1 VIKSYYTAAL
11 LLIATCLSNFAIAT
25 DTNTTKHNIN
35 SPQLS
40 SESLVDLLSAE
51 LASNQQNFK
60 YALHLY
66 LKQAKQTKDA
76 AIAKRATRIA
86 QHIKDIDSAKKAAEL
101 WANAAPNTTEPY
113 QLLTSILISE
123 NLPEQAL
130 SYFNKAIQLDEDTV
144 LRTLSA
150 QANHFDKKKATI
162 YLDLLKSAEE
172 SASSPQ
178 IKNNSQYFLT
188 TGLLHSK
195 LDDFPAALESYNLS
209 LAIDPDSAS
218 ASYQKVI
225 TLKELK
231 SYQKALTELNSLRD
245 KVQKKLITNNN
256 QYDATLIQ
264 LLFLLERNETALSE
278 IATLLEQNPNDYP
291 LHLFLALSALDYK
304 EQDTSKEILQKLLIT
319 TPQQSA
325 PHFYLGL
332 IAEQE
337 QQPQQAIDHYLKVN
351 TDNLLTQA
359 QTRAIELHT
368 QASDKETVETLIRS
382 FTQNNRKNAMNYSIL
397 LAKWLNKHQ
406 FKADAISILEQQLIQ
421 HPKNIELLYAHAMYA
436 EDINFFAAEQSFKK
450 ILLLSPNN
458 PVILNAYGYTLT
470 IHTDRYDE
478 ALKLIAQALALS
490 PDDPATIDSMGWVQY
505 KLQKYDEAVKYLS
518 QAYELY
524 QDPEVGYHLIAAL
537 LGTQNTDRAKQ
548 VFTEISHD
556 AIDNK
561 HVIQAHELLEKHK

>member
-1 VIKSYYTAAL
+1 MIKSYYTAAL
-11 LLIATCLSNFAIAT
+11 LLVATCLSNFAIAT
-25 DTNTTKHNIN
+25 DTTKHNIN

-66 LKQAKQTKDA
+66 LKQAEQTKDA

-86 QHIKDIDSAKKAAEL
+86 QHIKDIDGAKKAAEL
-101 WANAAPNTTEPY
+101 WAKAAPNTTEPY

-130 SYFNKAIQLDEDTV
+130 SYFNKAIQLDADTV

-162 YLDLLKSAEE
+162 YLDLLESAEE
-172 SASSPQ
+172 SADDPQ

-188 TGLLHSK
+188 TGLLQTK
-195 LDDFPAALESYNLS
+195 LDNFPAALENYNLS

-245 KVQKKLITNNN
+245 KVQKKLIANNN

-278 IATLLEQNPNDYP
+278 ISTLLEQNPNDYP

-304 EQDTSKEILQKLLIT
+304 EQDTSKEILQKLLKT
-319 TPQQSA
+319 TPEQSA

-359 QTRAIELHT
+359 QARAIELHT
-368 QASDKETVETLIRS
+368 QASDKETVETLISS
-382 FTQNNRKNAMNYSIL
+382 FTQNNRKNAMNYSTL
-397 LAKWLNKHQ
+397 LAKWLNKYQ
-406 FKADAISILEQQLIQ
+406 FKTDAVSILEQQLIQ

-450 ILLLSPNN
+450 ILLLSPDN

-470 IHTDRYDE
+470 IHTERYDE
-478 ALKLIAQALALS
+478 ALKLIAQALELS
-490 PDDPATIDSMGWVQY
+490 PDDPATIDSMGWVKY
-505 KLQKYDEAVKYLS
+505 KLQQYDEAVKYLS

-537 LGTQNTDRAKQ
+537 LGTKNTDRAKQ

-556 AIDNK
+556 ATDNK
-561 HVIQAHELLEKHK
+561 YVIQAHELLEKHK

>member
-1 VIKSYYTAAL
+1 MIKSYYTAAL
-11 LLIATCLSNFAIAT
+11 LLVATCLSNFAIAT
-25 DTNTTKHNIN
+25 DTTKHNIN

-66 LKQAKQTKDA
+66 LKQAEQTKDA

-86 QHIKDIDSAKKAAEL
+86 QHIKDIDGAKKAAEL
-101 WANAAPNTTEPY
+101 WAKAAPNTTEPY

-130 SYFNKAIQLDEDTV
+130 SYFNKAIQLDADTV

-162 YLDLLKSAEE
+162 YLDLLESAEE
-172 SASSPQ
+172 SADDPQ

-188 TGLLHSK
+188 TGLLQTK
-195 LDDFPAALESYNLS
+195 LDNFPAALENYNLS

-245 KVQKKLITNNN
+245 KAQKKLIANNN

-278 IATLLEQNPNDYP
+278 ISTLLEQNPNDYP

-304 EQDTSKEILQKLLIT
+304 EQDTSKEILQKLLKT
-319 TPQQSA
+319 TPEQSA

-359 QTRAIELHT
+359 QARAIELHT
-368 QASDKETVETLIRS
+368 QASDKETVETLISS
-382 FTQNNRKNAMNYSIL
+382 FTQNNRKNAMNYSTL
-397 LAKWLNKHQ
+397 LAKWLNKYQ
-406 FKADAISILEQQLIQ
+406 FKTDAVSILEQQLIQ

-450 ILLLSPNN
+450 ILLLSPDN

-470 IHTDRYDE
+470 IHTERYDE
-478 ALKLIAQALALS
+478 ALKLIAQALELS
-490 PDDPATIDSMGWVQY
+490 PDDPATIDSMGWVKY
-505 KLQKYDEAVKYLS
+505 KLQQYDEAVKYLS

-537 LGTQNTDRAKQ
+537 LGTKNTDRAKQ

-556 AIDNK
+556 ATDNK
-561 HVIQAHELLEKHK
+561 YVIQAHELLEKHK

>member
-11 LLIATCLSNFAIAT
+11 LLVATCLSNFAIAT
-25 DTNTTKHNIN
+25 DTTKHNIN

-66 LKQAKQTKDA
+66 LKQAEQTKDA

-86 QHIKDIDSAKKAAEL
+86 QHIKDIDGAKKAAEL
-101 WANAAPNTTEPY
+101 WAKAAPNTTEPY

-130 SYFNKAIQLDEDTV
+130 SYFNKAIQLDADTV

-162 YLDLLKSAEE
+162 YLDLLESAEE
-172 SASSPQ
+172 SADDPQ

-188 TGLLHSK
+188 TGLLQTK
-195 LDDFPAALESYNLS
+195 LDNFPAALENYNLS

-245 KVQKKLITNNN
+245 KAQKKLIANNN

-278 IATLLEQNPNDYP
+278 ISTLLEQNPNDYP

-304 EQDTSKEILQKLLIT
+304 EQDTSKEILQKLLKT
-319 TPQQSA
+319 TPEQSA

-359 QTRAIELHT
+359 QARAIELHT
-368 QASDKETVETLIRS
+368 QASDKETVETLISS
-382 FTQNNRKNAMNYSIL
+382 FTQSNRKNAMNYSTL
-397 LAKWLNKHQ
+397 LAKWLNKYQ
-406 FKADAISILEQQLIQ
+406 FKTDAVSILEQQLIQ

-450 ILLLSPNN
+450 ILLLSPDN

-470 IHTDRYDE
+470 IHTERYDE
-478 ALKLIAQALALS
+478 ALKLIAQALELS
-490 PDDPATIDSMGWVQY
+490 PDDPATIDSMGWVKY
-505 KLQKYDEAVKYLS
+505 KLQQYDEAVKYLS

-537 LGTQNTDRAKQ
+537 LGTKNTDRAKQ

-556 AIDNK
+556 ATDNK
-561 HVIQAHELLEKHK
+561 YVIQAHELLEKHK

>member
-11 LLIATCLSNFAIAT
+11 LLVATCLSNFAIAT
-25 DTNTTKHNIN
+25 DTTKHNIN

-66 LKQAKQTKDA
+66 LKQAEQTKDA

-86 QHIKDIDSAKKAAEL
+86 QHIKDIDGAKKAAEL
-101 WANAAPNTTEPY
+101 WAKAAPNTTEPY

-130 SYFNKAIQLDEDTV
+130 SYFNKAIQLDADTV

-162 YLDLLKSAEE
+162 YLDLLESAEE
-172 SASSPQ
+172 SADDPQ

-188 TGLLHSK
+188 TGLLQTK
-195 LDDFPAALESYNLS
+195 LDNFPAALENYNLS

-245 KVQKKLITNNN
+245 KVQKKLIANNN

-278 IATLLEQNPNDYP
+278 ISTLLEQNPNDYP

-304 EQDTSKEILQKLLIT
+304 EQDTSKEILQKLLKT
-319 TPQQSA
+319 TPEQSA

-359 QTRAIELHT
+359 QARAIELHT
-368 QASDKETVETLIRS
+368 QASDKETVETLISS
-382 FTQNNRKNAMNYSIL
+382 FTQNNRKNAMNYSTL
-397 LAKWLNKHQ
+397 LAKWLNKYQ
-406 FKADAISILEQQLIQ
+406 FKTDAVSILEQQLIQ

-450 ILLLSPNN
+450 ILLLSPDN

-470 IHTDRYDE
+470 IHTERYDE
-478 ALKLIAQALALS
+478 ALKLIAQALELS
-490 PDDPATIDSMGWVQY
+490 PDDPATIDSMGWVKY
-505 KLQKYDEAVKYLS
+505 KLQQYDEAVKYLS

-537 LGTQNTDRAKQ
+537 LGTKNTDRAKQ

-556 AIDNK
+556 ATDNK
-561 HVIQAHELLEKHK
+561 YVIQAHELLEKHK